1 MVYGTAVIVEW
12 AKSESVRNASTC
24 CTDWELIGA
33 STLADGAREI
43 PEHSLTPST
52 SISILSVKINLFS
65 QTFSVAIS
73 HCRCLRSCEASR
85 LAPWV
90 CYGCAMTAPCA
101 ATFCNFR
108 FAFGREIWSN
118 HVRPERKWLTSDDMA
133 TWLFAAFLLPP
144 SGALLLYAAK
154 DCRKTRPERIPMFS
168 WGVCAAVSNCC
179 QLRRPWKLSETHPS
193 NCSNWENQKSDSLS
207 WCFGLGTGW
216 TSLRNGR
223 GRPKLGHYLRHP
235 HDIAHVPDVKLFFA
249 PSCSNCLQCIECI
262 GTGHGDC
269 LSTQDRL
276 N

>member
-43 PEHSLTPST
+43 PEYSLTPST

-65 QTFSVAIS
+65 QPFSVAIS
-73 HCRCLRSCEASR
+73 HCRCALAKHQGSHHGYAMAVPWQHHVLQHSAIFALRLAEKFDQTLSDQGASGSR
-85 LAPWV
+85 LTTWPR
-90 CYGCAMTAPCA
+90 GC
-101 ATFCNFR
+101 
-108 FAFGREIWSN
+108 
-118 HVRPERKWLTSDDMA
+118 
-133 TWLFAAFLLPP
+133 
-144 SGALLLYAAK
+144 LLLFCCRLLAPYFCTQQRIAEKQDLRESPCSLEVFVRLCQTVASFDDPENSAK
-154 DCRKTRPERIPMFS
+154 LIPQI
-168 WGVCAAVSNCC
+168 V
-179 QLRRPWKLSETHPS
+179 QTEKIR
-193 NCSNWENQKSDSLS
+193 KSDSLS

-223 GRPKLGHYLRHP
+223 GRPKLGRYLRHP